1 MSTDFQQERKWK
13 KNASKKLSL
22 AIQKH
27 FKEKEV
33 KAEQIEKE
41 EAKRM
46 RKQANLVARDIMQF
60 WRNVEKIIDY
70 KQK

>member
-13 KNASKKLSL
+13 KNACKKLSL
-22 AIQKH
+22 AIQKY
-27 FKEKEV
+27 FKEKEL
-33 KAEQIEKE
+33 KTEQVEKE

-46 RKQANLVARDIMQF
+46 RKQANQVARDIMQF
-60 WRNVEKIIDY
+60 WRNVEKIIEY